1 MNFLSLAVNAHLIG
15 VFLAIRLNLPI
26 PSSWL
31 LEQPLNEGILQ
42 DYDAE
47 KLAKFVGEEPLTAGH
62 VMAVVMLE
70 KAMRGDAKAFEFI
83 RDTIGEKPKDN
94 KETVGAEFP
103 KIQVKRMER
112 R

>member
-1 MNFLSLAVNAHLIG
+1 MTVKKVKKQPRKSFRQMFV
-15 VFLAIRLNLPI
+15 R
-26 PSSWL
+26 L
-31 LEQPLNEGILQ
+31 LEKELDEALLQ
-42 DYDAE
+42 DYDGE

-62 VMAVVMLE
+62 VMTVVMLE

-94 KETVGAEFP
+94 KEAVGAEFP
-103 KIQVKRMER
+103 KIQVKRLER